1 MKSNRANLFI
11 IVLMK
16 RYRVGKVELQF
27 NQELYFVFK
36 DKVLLRVK
44 WKPGERQNTLGYDN

>member
-1 MKSNRANLFI
+1 
-11 IVLMK
+11 MK